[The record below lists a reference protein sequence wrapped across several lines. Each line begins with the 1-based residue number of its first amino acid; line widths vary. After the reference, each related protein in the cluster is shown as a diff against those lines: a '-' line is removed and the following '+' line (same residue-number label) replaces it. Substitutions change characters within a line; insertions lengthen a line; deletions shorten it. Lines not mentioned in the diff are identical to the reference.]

1 MTTSLE
7 QLQQI
12 MDDYG
17 NIRYLVED
25 LKSSKETAIQKIL
38 EKYPNVA
45 QEISDV
51 EEELNQK
58 IEDAEKIEKTK
69 KKLLEAYAK
78 DYAQTIV
85 LKDKSEV
92 KSKLIRIGLER
103 NIEYDTAGL
112 EGMAMENPKLLAL
125 RSEKISTRVTLN
137 SK

>member
-12 MDDYG
+12 MDEYG
-17 NIRYLVED
+17 NVRYLVED

-38 EKYPNVA
+38 EKYPEIA

-85 LKDKSEV
+85 LKDKS
-92 KSKLIRIGLER
+92 
-103 NIEYDTAGL
+103 
-112 EGMAMENPKLLAL
+112 
-125 RSEKISTRVTLN
+125 
-137 SK
+137 

>member
-85 LKDKSEV
+85 LKDKSEI
-92 KSKLIRIGLER
+92 KSKLIRIGLDR
-103 NIEYDTAGL
+103 KVTYDPVGL
-112 EGMAMENPKLLAL
+112 DGMAMNDSRLLAF
-125 RSEKISTRVTLN
+125 RKENISTRITLN

>member
-1 MTTSLE
+1 MATSLE

-12 MDDYG
+12 MDEYG

-69 KKLLEAYAK
+69 KKILEAYAK

-103 NIEYDTAGL
+103 KIEYDTAGL

>member
-12 MDDYG
+12 MDEYG
-17 NIRYLVED
+17 NVRYLVED

-38 EKYPNVA
+38 EKYPEIA

-103 NIEYDTAGL
+103 KIEYDTAGL

>member
-1 MTTSLE
+1 MATSLE

-12 MDDYG
+12 MDEYG

-103 NIEYDTAGL
+103 KIEYDTAGL

-125 RSEKISTRVTLN
+125 RSEKVSTRITLN

>member
-103 NIEYDTAGL
+103 KIEYDTAGL